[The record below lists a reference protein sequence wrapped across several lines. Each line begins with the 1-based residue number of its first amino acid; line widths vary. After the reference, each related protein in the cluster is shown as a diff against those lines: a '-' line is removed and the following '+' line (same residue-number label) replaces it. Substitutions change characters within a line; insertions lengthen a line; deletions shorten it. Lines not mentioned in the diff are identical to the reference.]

1 VSWRG
6 AEALPHDIAVWV
18 AKQGEKHAWFPD
30 VLDLA
35 ADHAPQFGE
44 AEISEARSLRHY
56 LGVDITYRDTDLPT
70 GSDALPALGR
80 VDKLSEEDS
89 PDTVRCDS
97 KLTSVKEVSLG
108 PGSVERRRM
117 GLLRAFCH

>member
-1 VSWRG
+1 MGW
-6 AEALPHDIAVWV
+6 
-18 AKQGEKHAWFPD
+18 
-30 VLDLA
+30 
-35 ADHAPQFGE
+35 DHSIERFAF
-44 AEISEARSLRHY
+44 LNK
-56 LGVDITYRDTDLPT
+56 V
-70 GSDALPALGR
+70 LGR